1 MTEKKDRNGQFS
13 KGIVARRKFQSSRS
27 RCRYSFHEKYF
38 LLFLQTF
45 EFCKNSFGKHLRSKA
60 FMFQNK
66 VNLIYFFFFFF
77 FTKLQQLE
85 VTFFHRTCERI
96 FVRLCAFNSK
106 ANRNDERVTGSLL
119 TTEPATCA
127 RELINT
133 SRVIACTFH

>member
-66 VNLIYFFFFFF
+66 VNWIYFFFFFLRNYNNWKWHSF
-77 FTKLQQLE
+77 I
-85 VTFFHRTCERI
+85 ERANE
-96 FVRLCAFNSK
+96 FSSVSVRLIRKRIVTTSVLQAPCSPP
-106 ANRNDERVTGSLL
+106 NRPRAPEN
-119 TTEPATCA
+119 
-127 RELINT
+127 
-133 SRVIACTFH
+133 